1 MNEMLQKLDDKLE
14 LMNGKTVTLVR
25 PSFGT
30 QSDSWVGDLLLY
42 DTTTFPVKF
51 QVAANGMATIFTVED
66 VASTK
71 LLEVE
76 NPATNCPRLVITLK
90 GPKDYN

>member
-1 MNEMLQKLDDKLE
+1 MNEMLQMLDDKLE

-42 DTTTFPVKF
+42 DTTTYPVKF
-51 QVAANGMATIFTVED
+51 QVASSGRATIFTHDD
-66 VASTK
+66 VKST
-71 LLEVE
+71 
-76 NPATNCPRLVITLK
+76 RLNKNEFIITLK
-90 GPKDYN
+90 GPLDYKAD